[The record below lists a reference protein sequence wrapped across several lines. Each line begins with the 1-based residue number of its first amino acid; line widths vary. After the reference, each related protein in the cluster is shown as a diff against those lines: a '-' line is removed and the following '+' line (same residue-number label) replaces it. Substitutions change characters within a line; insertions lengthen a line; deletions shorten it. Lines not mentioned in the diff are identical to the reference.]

1 MAERRQGKPV
11 PRIDE
16 ESKGYWEACRR
27 HELRIQRCRACAQMR
42 FYPRATCPS
51 CMSSDVEWFL
61 CSGRGEVYT
70 FSTTFQNQA
79 PGFRESLPYVLAYV
93 QLEEGVQMLTN
104 IVDCDPNDIEIGM
117 KVEVTFED
125 VNDHIAIPR
134 FRPSS

>member
-1 MAERRQGKPV
+1 MADRRPGKPV

-27 HELRIQRCRACAQMR
+27 HELRIQKCLSCSQLR

-51 CMSSDVEWFL
+51 CMSSDVEWVL

-70 FSTTFQNQA
+70 FTATYQNHS
-79 PGFRESLPYVLAYV
+79 PGFSQSLPYVLAYV
-93 QLEEGVQMLTN
+93 ELEEGVQMLTN
-104 IVDCDPNDIEIGM
+104 IVDCAPDDVRIGM

-125 VNDHIAIPR
+125 VSDDIAIPR
-134 FRPSS
+134 FRPAS